1 MSNDD
6 FKPRE
11 MEIMAKAWVC
21 IEGDI
26 KRPKVDYVKLATM
39 CGMTNKG
46 STSNAWSAIKKKIIA
61 RGGSGDTN
69 GFASNGDAKGG
80 AADGTPAKPTPKK
93 RAAGKVEKEDGES
106 PTKKAKGERKS
117 KAQKAAEEA
126 AAAEEDGEGS
136 GSLVKGEPGGDD
148 LGFE

>member
-11 MEIMAKAWVC
+11 MEIMAKAWLC

-26 KRPKVDYVKLATM
+26 KVDYVKLATM

-46 STSNAWSAIKKKIIA
+46 SASNAWSTIKKKIIA
-61 RGGSGDTN
+61 RRGGGDTN

-80 AADGTPAKPTPKK
+80 AADGTPKATPKK

-106 PTKKAKGERKS
+106 PTKKAKGG
-117 KAQKAAEEA
+117 EE
-126 AAAEEDGEGS
+126 E
-136 GSLVKGEPGGDD
+136 
-148 LGFE
+148 